1 VAINQEIIAEQKTCP
16 VCGNDKLTI
25 KNAVEVGNIFKLKT
39 KFSGA
44 FDFTAK
50 DKDGDKQEVLMGCY
64 GIGPSRVMGTVVE
77 IYHDDR
83 GIIWPEAIAPFKVH
97 LLFIGKDN
105 AEKETADKLYNDLQ
119 VNHIEVLYDDREEVG
134 AGEKMAD
141 ADLLGI
147 PYRIL
152 ISTKSLA
159 ENSVEYKKRAKGEA
173 ELVKIDKIIEK
184 LK

>member
-1 VAINQEIIAEQKTCP
+1 
-16 VCGNDKLTI
+16 
-25 KNAVEVGNIFKLKT
+25 
-39 KFSGA
+39 
-44 FDFTAK
+44 
-50 DKDGDKQEVLMGCY
+50 MGCY